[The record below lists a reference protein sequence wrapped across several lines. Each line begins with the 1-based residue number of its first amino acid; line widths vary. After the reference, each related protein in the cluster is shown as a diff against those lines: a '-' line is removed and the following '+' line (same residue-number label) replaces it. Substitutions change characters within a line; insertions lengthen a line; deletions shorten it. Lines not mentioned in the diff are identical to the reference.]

1 MLPVCP
7 SQCSE
12 AITWGEVSPDWPDC
26 CHQQQPWS
34 HAYAVIGSNTINNN
48 NNIVLEIQDELEE
61 CDILSYPPPI
71 FSVSQAPG
79 KLQTMP
85 DLPLN
90 IAAIGSETESFIAAL
105 ENWQAQN
112 VHKSKKGMG
121 QYNHKKSLLF
131 PDASKS
137 FPTFEEAWK
146 QIRLHF

>member
-1 MLPVCP
+1 M
-7 SQCSE
+7 
-12 AITWGEVSPDWPDC
+12 
-26 CHQQQPWS
+26 
-34 HAYAVIGSNTINNN
+34 IGSNTINNN

-112 VHKSKKGMG
+112 VHKSKKGAKWSAID
-121 QYNHKKSLLF
+121 KKACCQGGFQEQDSQ
-131 PDASKS
+131 SKGS
-137 FPTFEEAWK
+137 
-146 QIRLHF
+146 QGG